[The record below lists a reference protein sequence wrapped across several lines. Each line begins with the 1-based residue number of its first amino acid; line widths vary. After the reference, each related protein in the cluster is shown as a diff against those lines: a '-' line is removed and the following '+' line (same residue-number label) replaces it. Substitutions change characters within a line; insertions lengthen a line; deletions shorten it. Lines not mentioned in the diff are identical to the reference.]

1 LFLIDYL
8 IYFFIGAIFGSFI
21 YSFINRQSPELEPA
35 NISIIGPPSFC
46 PQCKK
51 NLKPIMLIPIFS
63 YIFLKGK
70 CWYCKS
76 AIKSSYLFYEILIGI
91 FSVAFFATFEVSWI
105 SILKYIVCLLII
117 MQILLDYRFLLLSTN
132 VSILIILLGLGLA
145 YLDIKVSVIESFIGI
160 CLGYISLWL
169 INFIFKTF
177 KSKDGI
183 GSGDFIF
190 LAALCSL
197 MGYRLIGPIVLGASL
212 VSIFIYFVSNKEKQ
226 LLPFGTGMGIATL
239 FLIFFL

>member
-1 LFLIDYL
+1 MDK
-8 IYFFIGAIFGSFI
+8 
-21 YSFINRQSPELEPA
+21 
-35 NISIIGPPSFC
+35 SIISPPSFC

-51 NLKPIMLIPIFS
+51 TLKPIMLIPIFS

-76 AIKSSYLFYEILIGI
+76 TIKSSYLFYEILIGI
-91 FSVAFFATFEVSWI
+91 FSITFFVTFEVSWI

-132 VSILIILLGLGLA
+132 ISILIMLLSLGLA
-145 YLDIKVSVIESFIGI
+145 YLDIKISVIESFIGL

-169 INFIFKTF
+169 INFIFKSIN
-177 KSKDGI
+177 SKDGI

-197 MGYRLIGPIVLGASL
+197 MGYKLIGPIVLGASL
-212 VSIFIYFVSNKEKQ
+212 ISLLIYLLSNKEKQ
-226 LLPFGTGMGIATL
+226 LLPFGAGMGLATL
-239 FLIFFL
+239 SLIFFL

>member
-1 LFLIDYL
+1 
-8 IYFFIGAIFGSFI
+8 
-21 YSFINRQSPELEPA
+21 
-35 NISIIGPPSFC
+35 
-46 PQCKK
+46 
-51 NLKPIMLIPIFS
+51 MLIPIFS

-91 FSVAFFATFEVSWI
+91 FSVTFFVTFEVTLI
-105 SILKYIVCLLII
+105 SILQYIVCLLII
-117 MQILLDYRFLLLSTN
+117 MQTLLDYRFLLLSTN
-132 VSILIILLGLGLA
+132 ISILIILLGFGLA
-145 YLDIKVSVIESFIGI
+145 YLDNKISISESFIGL

-169 INFIFKTF
+169 INFIFKTI

-197 MGYRLIGPIVLGASL
+197 MGYKLIGPIVLGASL
-212 VSIFIYFVSNKEKQ
+212 ISFLIYLVSNKEKQ
-226 LLPFGTGMGIATL
+226 LLPFGAGMGLATL
-239 FLIFFL
+239 SLIFFL

>member
-1 LFLIDYL
+1 MFLIDYL
-8 IYFFIGAIFGSFI
+8 IFFFIGAIFGSFI
-21 YSFINRQSPELEPA
+21 YSFINRQSSELESA
-35 NISIIGPPSFC
+35 NVSIVSPPSFC

-51 NLKPIMLIPIFS
+51 TLKPIMLIPIFS

-197 MGYRLIGPIVLGASL
+197 MGYKLIGPIVLGASL
-212 VSIFIYFVSNKEKQ
+212 ISLLIYLVSNREKQ
-226 LLPFGTGMGIATL
+226 LLPFGAGMGIATL

>member
-1 LFLIDYL
+1 MFLIDYL
-8 IYFFIGAIFGSFI
+8 IFFFIGAIFGSFI
-21 YSFINRQSPELEPA
+21 YSFINRQSSEQESA
-35 NISIIGPPSFC
+35 SVSIVSPPSFC

-51 NLKPIMLIPIFS
+51 TLKPIMLIPIFS
-63 YIFLKGK
+63 YLFLKGK
-70 CWYCKS
+70 CWYCRS

-91 FSVAFFATFEVSWI
+91 ISVAFFVAFEISWV

-117 MQILLDYRFLLLSTN
+117 IQILLDFRFLLLSTN
-132 VSILIILLGLGLA
+132 ISILIILFGLVLA
-145 YLDIKVSVIESFIGI
+145 YLDIKVSVIESFIGF

-197 MGYRLIGPIVLGASL
+197 MGYKLIGPILLGASL
-212 VSIFIYFVSNKEKQ
+212 ISLMIYLLSNKEKK
-226 LLPFGTGMGIATL
+226 LLPFGAGMGIATL
-239 FLIFFL
+239 SLIFFL

>member
-1 LFLIDYL
+1 
-8 IYFFIGAIFGSFI
+8 
-21 YSFINRQSPELEPA
+21 
-35 NISIIGPPSFC
+35 
-46 PQCKK
+46 
-51 NLKPIMLIPIFS
+51 MLIPIFS

-197 MGYRLIGPIVLGASL
+197 MGYKLIGPIVLGASL
-212 VSIFIYFVSNKEKQ
+212 ISLLIYLVSNKEKQ
-226 LLPFGTGMGIATL
+226 VLPFGAGMGLATL
-239 FLIFFL
+239 SLIFFL

>member
-1 LFLIDYL
+1 MFLIDCL

-21 YSFINRQSPELEPA
+21 YSFINRQSSELEPA

-51 NLKPIMLIPIFS
+51 TLKPIMLIPIFS

-91 FSVAFFATFEVSWI
+91 FSVAFFTAFEVSGI

-117 MQILLDYRFLLLSTN
+117 IQILLDYRFLLLSTN
-132 VSILIILLGLGLA
+132 ISILIILLGLGLA
-145 YLDIKVSVIESFIGI
+145 YLDIK
-160 CLGYISLWL
+160 LSL
-169 INFIFKTF
+169 IHI
-177 KSKDGI
+177 
-183 GSGDFIF
+183 
-190 LAALCSL
+190 
-197 MGYRLIGPIVLGASL
+197 
-212 VSIFIYFVSNKEKQ
+212 
-226 LLPFGTGMGIATL
+226 
-239 FLIFFL
+239 

>member
-1 LFLIDYL
+1 ME
-8 IYFFIGAIFGSFI
+8 S
-21 YSFINRQSPELEPA
+21 S
-35 NISIIGPPSFC
+35 NISIVSPPSFC

-51 NLKPIMLIPIFS
+51 TLNPLMLIPIFS
-63 YIFLKGK
+63 YIFLKGR

-76 AIKSSYLFYEILIGI
+76 PIMSSYLFYEILMGI
-91 FSVAFFATFEVSWI
+91 FSVVFFVTFEVSWI

-145 YLDIKVSVIESFIGI
+145 YLDTKVSVIDSFIGL
-160 CLGYISLWL
+160 CLGYTSLWL
-169 INFIFKTF
+169 INFIFKTI
-177 KSKDGI
+177 KSKEGI

-197 MGYRLIGPIVLGASL
+197 MGYKLIGPIVLGASL
-212 VSIFIYFVSNKEKQ
+212 ISLLIYLVSNKEKQ
-226 LLPFGTGMGIATL
+226 VLPFGAGMGLATL
-239 FLIFFL
+239 SLIFFL

>member
-1 LFLIDYL
+1 MFLIDYL

-35 NISIIGPPSFC
+35 NISIVGPPSFC

-51 NLKPIMLIPIFS
+51 TLKPIMLIPIFS

-76 AIKSSYLFYEILIGI
+76 TIKSSYLFYEILIGI
-91 FSVAFFATFEVSWI
+91 FSVAFFTTFEVSWVSI
-105 SILKYIVCLLII
+105 SKYIVCLLII
-117 MQILLDYRFLLLSTN
+117 MQILLDFRFLLLSTN
-132 VSILIILLGLGLA
+132 ISILIILIGLGLA
-145 YLDIKVSVIESFIGI
+145 YLDAKISVLESFIGI

-169 INFIFKTF
+169 INFIFKTI

-197 MGYRLIGPIVLGASL
+197 MGYKLIGPIVLGASL
-212 VSIFIYFVSNKEKQ
+212 ICLLIYLVSSKEKQ
-226 LLPFGTGMGIATL
+226 LLPFGAGMGIATL
-239 FLIFFL
+239 SLIFF

>member
-1 LFLIDYL
+1 MFLIDYL

-51 NLKPIMLIPIFS
+51 TLKPIMLIPIFS

-76 AIKSSYLFYEILIGI
+76 AIKSSYIFYEILIGI
-91 FSVAFFATFEVSWI
+91 FSLAFFATFEVSWI

-197 MGYRLIGPIVLGASL
+197 MGYKLIGPIVLGASL
-212 VSIFIYFVSNKEKQ
+212 ISLLIYLISNKEKQ
-226 LLPFGTGMGIATL
+226 LLPFGTGMGITTL

>member
-1 LFLIDYL
+1 M

-21 YSFINRQSPELEPA
+21 YSLINRQSPELEPA
-35 NISIIGPPSFC
+35 NISIVSPPSFC

-51 NLKPIMLIPIFS
+51 TLKPIMLIPIFS

-105 SILKYIVCLLII
+105 SILKYIIRLLII
-117 MQILLDYRFLLLSTN
+117 MQILLDHRFLLLSTN

-197 MGYRLIGPIVLGASL
+197 MGYKLIGPIVLGASL
-212 VSIFIYFVSNKEKQ
+212 VSILIYFVSNKEKQ
-226 LLPFGTGMGIATL
+226 LLPFGTGMGITTL
-239 FLIFFL
+239 FLIFFF

>member
-1 LFLIDYL
+1 MFLIDYL

-21 YSFINRQSPELEPA
+21 YSFIKRQSLELESA
-35 NISIIGPPSFC
+35 NVSIVSPPSFC

-51 NLKPIMLIPIFS
+51 TLKPIMLIPIFS

-197 MGYRLIGPIVLGASL
+197 MGYKLIGPIVLGASL
-212 VSIFIYFVSNKEKQ
+212 VSIFIYFVSNKGKQ
-226 LLPFGTGMGIATL
+226 LLPFGTGMGITTL

>member
-1 LFLIDYL
+1 MFFIDYL
-8 IYFFIGAIFGSFI
+8 LFFFIGAIFGSFI

-35 NISIIGPPSFC
+35 NISIVGPPSFC

-51 NLKPIMLIPIFS
+51 TLKPIMLIPIFS

-76 AIKSSYLFYEILIGI
+76 EIKSSYLFYEILIGI
-91 FSVAFFATFEVSWI
+91 FSVAFFVAFEVSWI
-105 SILKYIVCLLII
+105 SILKYFVCLLII
-117 MQILLDYRFLLLSTN
+117 MQVLLDYRFLLLSTN

-197 MGYRLIGPIVLGASL
+197 MGYKLIGPIVLGASL
-212 VSIFIYFVSNKEKQ
+212 VSILIYFVSNKEKQ
-226 LLPFGTGMGIATL
+226 LLPFGTGMGITTL